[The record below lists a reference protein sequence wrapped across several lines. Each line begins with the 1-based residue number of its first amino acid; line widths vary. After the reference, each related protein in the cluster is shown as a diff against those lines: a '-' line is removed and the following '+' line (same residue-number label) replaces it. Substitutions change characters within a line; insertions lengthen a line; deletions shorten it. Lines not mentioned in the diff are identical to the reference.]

1 MGRRRRPGKS
11 SRRAARGAAGEE
23 ESDARQPSS
32 SPSAPCSFVVKRGR
46 LTPAARLLVQ
56 DLRMLMSP
64 YCSSRLREKRS
75 NKLKD
80 FVAVSSLLGV
90 THLQA
95 VSQTEAGVYL
105 KVAQLPSGPTLTFQV
120 SKFSLMK
127 DVRKAAGLKA
137 RNDSRDFRSPAL
149 LLFSGGSAGDKR
161 NGGDKCDPGNA
172 RAALQAQDVEQLVTK
187 MMKNVFPAIDVQ
199 TVPLSECRRVALYRR
214 QHTPASGSSKTRFT
228 YLFRQYA
235 IVRRAAGVTSG
246 VRRLVEAASRPAVER
261 KIFRSLGLRE
271 ATPQRES
278 EREAHARACLQSG
291 EALRDASEASD
302 EERQSRLKR
311 RDVDICDITLHRERR
326 GSCFSDSEAEEEET
340 VVAFD
345 SRTAKATCPAPARTN
360 QPQGGLNALL
370 SSCAD
375 GELREAKKKREREDE
390 EDGDEDEDAGHRDEM
405 WRMAIALVE
414 LGPRM
419 ELQLVKI
426 EEDVCAGRVLYHHF
440 ISKTPEELRMLKAK
454 EAAVKAERQR
464 QREEMER
471 AVELQMKKKRRDRE
485 DDSDGSSAASG
496 SGDEQVSGTKGVKKE
511 GTNGKAR
518 AAASSGDEGGSGD
531 ESGEEGRKE
540 RQRRTK
546 GVDASDSDG
555 DSDTDDDADASADDE
570 AEDNEEA
577 GPGRQRKRFH
587 PFSFKSKRK
596 KTVDPPAESSSVIE
610 TVSAR
615 GHQSHKRGSAKMG
628 KDEKKQGKPHA
639 GTAGRGGKKKL
650 SSADMVLQKYKKA
663 KQQSGNASGKT

>member
-11 SRRAARGAAGEE
+11 SRRAARGTAGEE
-23 ESDARQPSS
+23 ECDARQPSS

-46 LTPAARLLVQ
+46 LTPGARLLVQ

-120 SKFSLMK
+120 SKFTLMK

-149 LLFSGGSAGDKR
+149 LLFSGGGAGVKTNGRDRHDAGD
-161 NGGDKCDPGNA
+161 A
-172 RAALQAQDVEQLVTK
+172 RAALQAHDVEQLVTK

-214 QHTPASGSSKTRFT
+214 QHKPASGSSKTCFT

-261 KIFRSLGLRE
+261 KIFRSLGIRE
-271 ATPQRES
+271 ATAQRES
-278 EREAHARACLQSG
+278 EREPHARACMQNG

-311 RDVDICDITLHRERR
+311 RDVDICDVTLHRERR

-340 VVAFD
+340 LVAFD

-360 QPQGGLNALL
+360 QPRGGLNALL

-390 EDGDEDEDAGHRDEM
+390 EEEEDEGHRDEM

-426 EEDVCAGRVLYHHF
+426 EEDVCAGKVLYHHF

-454 EAAVKAERQR
+454 EAALKAERQR

-471 AVELQMKKKRRDRE
+471 AVELQMKKRRDRE
-485 DDSDGSSAASG
+485 DDSDGSSASAD

-511 GTNGKAR
+511 GNNGKAR
-518 AAASSGDEGGSGD
+518 AAASSGDEGDSGD
-531 ESGEEGRKE
+531 ESGEEGKNQR
-540 RQRRTK
+540 RRRTK
-546 GVDASDSDG
+546 GVYASDSDAHN
-555 DSDTDDDADASADDE
+555 DTDDDAGESADDE
-570 AEDNEEA
+570 AEDDEGA

-587 PFSFKSKRK
+587 PFSFKTKRK
-596 KTVDPPAESSSVIE
+596 KNVDPPAESSSVIE
-610 TVSAR
+610 TVSTH
-615 GHQSHKRGSAKMG
+615 GHHSHKGGSAKTG

-650 SSADMVLQKYKKA
+650 SSADVVLQKYKKA
-663 KQQSGNASGKT
+663 KQQSGKASGKK